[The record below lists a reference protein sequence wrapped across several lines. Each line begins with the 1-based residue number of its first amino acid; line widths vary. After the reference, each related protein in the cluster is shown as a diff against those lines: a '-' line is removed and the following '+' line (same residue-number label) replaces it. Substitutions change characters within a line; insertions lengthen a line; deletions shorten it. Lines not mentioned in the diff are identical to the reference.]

1 MALRGESPVLILTG
15 APGVGKTTTAR
26 TLAAR
31 FDRAVHLQADVFFDF
46 IRSGFVEPWKP
57 ESREQNEVVMGI
69 VADKAAAYAA
79 AGYFTILDGI
89 VLPAW
94 FLEPVRDSL
103 RRAGHSVAYAILR
116 APLADCV
123 SRAGG
128 RAAQPLSDP
137 AVVERLWHDLGDL
150 GALEQNAI
158 DVGARSPDEAATL
171 VAERLRDGS
180 LMLS

>member
-1 MALRGESPVLILTG
+1 M
-15 APGVGKTTTAR
+15 
-26 TLAAR
+26 
-31 FDRAVHLQADVFFDF
+31 
-46 IRSGFVEPWKP
+46 
-57 ESREQNEVVMGI
+57 
-69 VADKAAAYAA
+69 
-79 AGYFTILDGI
+79 
-89 VLPAW
+89 
-94 FLEPVRDSL
+94 
-103 RRAGHSVAYAILR
+103 R

-137 AVVERLWHDLGDL
+137 EVVERLWHDFEDL